1 VSRLEKLCGILVS
14 MDDYVPAMA
23 IFVRGR
29 SPLATAVAPVASH
42 AEGSDSPVG
51 VKRAAEEKEKEE
63 RKRRRVLRVGITLL
77 REQIEE
83 MEKVIHVMERDLLE
97 GSDSESS

>member
-1 VSRLEKLCGILVS
+1 MGDSV
-14 MDDYVPAMA
+14 AA
-23 IFVRGR
+23 IAIA
-29 SPLATAVAPVASH
+29 LAASQ
-42 AEGSDSPVG
+42 AEGSDECCSPQPPSHRGSTGSPSPVG
-51 VKRAAEEKEKEE
+51 VKQDADENEKQE

-83 MEKVIHVMERDLLE
+83 MEKVIHVMERELLE